1 MPTALHFRATL
12 LIGLWAFCWGAM
24 ARADTS
30 AGELDLK
37 SAYVFN
43 FIQFI
48 EWPDNSASASAS
60 GTGDWTICVSAFS
73 PLKRPLTALEGRPA
87 RKGRIIR
94 VRLLEIREL
103 RSCQMVVMHSADV
116 EQVLG
121 ALKSLPAEHGI
132 LTIAEEVTFAHPDIM
147 ITLYQVDGRVVF
159 GIRAD
164 AASAAGLSVSSR
176 LLRLARAGK

>member
-1 MPTALHFRATL
+1 MRTALRLRATL
-12 LIGLWAFCWGAM
+12 LIGLWALCWGPT

-37 SAYVFN
+37 AAYVFN

-48 EWPDNSASASAS
+48 EWPDNNAS
-60 GTGDWTICVSAFS
+60 GSGDWTICVSPFS
-73 PLKRPLTALEGRPA
+73 PLKRQLTALEGKPA
-87 RKGRIIR
+87 RKGRLIR
-94 VRLLEIREL
+94 VRLLETREL
-103 RSCQMVVMHSADV
+103 RRCQIVVMHSADV

-147 ITLYQVDGRVVF
+147 ITLYQMDGRVVF

-164 AASAAGLSVSSR
+164 TASAAGLSVSSR

>member
-1 MPTALHFRATL
+1 MPIAPHFRATL
-12 LIGLWAFCWGAM
+12 LIGLWALCWGPM

-37 SAYVFN
+37 AAYVFN

-48 EWPDNSASASAS
+48 EWPDSSNS

-73 PLKRPLTALEGRPA
+73 PLKRPLTALEGKPA
-87 RKGRIIR
+87 RKGRLIR
-94 VRLLEIREL
+94 VKLLELGEL
-103 RSCQMVVMHSADV
+103 RRCQMVVMHSADV
-116 EQVLG
+116 EQVLD

-147 ITLYQVDGRVVF
+147 ITLYQMDGRVVF

-164 AASAAGLSVSSR
+164 SASAAGLNVSSR